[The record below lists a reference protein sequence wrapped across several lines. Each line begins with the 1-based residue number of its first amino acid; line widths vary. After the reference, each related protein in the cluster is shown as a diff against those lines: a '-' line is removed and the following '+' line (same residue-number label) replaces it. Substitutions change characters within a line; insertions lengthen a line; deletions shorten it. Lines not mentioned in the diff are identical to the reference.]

1 MNTKI
6 VEAREAARRLFETH
20 PEMRRD
26 LWYPT
31 LFGGDRITCCD
42 EAVIAELEEKIMA
55 IASIAPQGEMTSG
68 QPTIVG
74 LYTVRSFRRQ
84 GYGKTVMEAAVRR
97 CLERGFTK
105 IRVDA
110 ISKSAMKTVQSLPDE
125 LRVYLEVND
134 QSGLY
139 SFLE

>member
-1 MNTKI
+1 
-6 VEAREAARRLFETH
+6 
-20 PEMRRD
+20 MRRD

-42 EAVIAELEEKIMA
+42 EAVIAELEEKIIA